1 MSARCIN
8 AIITG
13 RVQGVGF
20 RWYARR
26 EAEERGL
33 AGWVRNLDD
42 GSVEAE
48 AEGPSDVV
56 DGLVVWLRHGP
67 ATAEVSAVVVTE
79 IAPTGETGFR
89 QR

>member
-1 MSARCIN
+1 MRRIN

-20 RWYARR
+20 RWFTRR

-48 AEGPSDVV
+48 VEGPGDGV
-56 DGLVVWLRHGP
+56 DEMVAWLGHGP
-67 ATAEVSAVVVTE
+67 ESATVSDIVVTE
-79 IAPTGETGFR
+79 IAPTGGTGFR